1 MIEFFKNLSAINSSL
16 ISIIFAFILGK
27 IFGLTENIEKVSD
40 NIDHETFELEKLKIE
55 IRNIGIKENTYNV
68 KIENAKKIFFENY
81 LSYRDGNLDEILKSI
96 IKEKNIFFLTIN
108 DLKKEIT
115 VAEEQFLLIKKEEI
129 YNYIEKNIESKELME
144 NIKKMQFYQILN
156 EKKILTEELIEN
168 EIKKLKSL
176 TSNELQSYLWNKI
189 CYNLDRENTYYGTGT
204 GIQIIPSFENLH
216 ELEKN

>member
-129 YNYIEKNIESKELME
+129 YRKEYRIKRIDGKYKKNAILSNFKRKKNI
-144 NIKKMQFYQILN
+144 N
-156 EKKILTEELIEN
+156 
-168 EIKKLKSL
+168 
-176 TSNELQSYLWNKI
+176 
-189 CYNLDRENTYYGTGT
+189 RRTYR
-204 GIQIIPSFENLH
+204 
-216 ELEKN
+216 K